1 MKKNNRLIRLIQIS
15 VLVFLAT
22 MITHTEVSAQF
33 SLGVDY
39 QSRYVWRG
47 FDFGNSPSIQPE
59 LTFTTGGLEI
69 GAWAAYATN
78 GDPAGTEIDWFASY
92 TFETSAGDFSLFV
105 TDYTF
110 PDDPVRY
117 LSKAAHYIEV
127 GASFASEF
135 SNGLGYYLS
144 GGVFV
149 HNDDDNSVYGEVGL
163 EFDVEDVA
171 ITLFGGFSPIESAV
185 YGNSTFSFI
194 NTGLSASKEVKITD
208 FVSFD
213 VSSSLIANPHAE
225 TMFFVFGISYAI
237 N

>member
-1 MKKNNRLIRLIQIS
+1 MLNNKRFLRVIQLS
-15 VLVFLAT
+15 VLTFFAAL
-22 MITHTEVSAQF
+22 ITHTEVSAQF

-39 QSRYVWRG
+39 KSRYVWRG

-59 LTFTTGGLEI
+59 LTFTAGGFEI

-78 GDPAGTEIDWFASY
+78 GNPAGTEIDWFASY

-110 PDDPVRY
+110 PDDPVDY
-117 LSKAAHYIEV
+117 FSGDAHFVEI
-127 GASFASEF
+127 GASWASEF
-135 SNGLGYYLS
+135 SGGVGYYLS

-163 EFDVEDVA
+163 EFEVEDVA
-171 ITLFGGFSPIESAV
+171 LTLFGGFSPIESAA

-194 NTGLSASKEVKITD
+194 NTGISASKEVKITD
-208 FVSFD
+208 FFSFD
-213 VSSSLIANPHAE
+213 VSTSLIANPHAE
-225 TMFFVFGISYAI
+225 TMFFVFGISYAL